1 MSETYRLPS
10 FNFCVCSG
18 WYTLLSSAL
27 IFSEY
32 FFFVWNKLKI
42 KQVFDIFRTNA
53 KKMKTFVWKFVC
65 LMTVFERKREF
76 IYVKWINWFDEWN
89 VRKML
94 VHSDFLGDGEEKLE
108 WNDAICLVFTRNVVN
123 LFERL
128 VHICTMLR
136 QISLGE
142 SLEIKSARGSFE
154 AFKMLFKWKNNAVR
168 QDILLVYALIG
179 LLTFSGKEFK
189 TLIVSLWTVAWGIAY
204 KRRHYWL
211 SPLSWHWAVGPS
223 PEPFNLLKTCIFS
236 TIKLCFP
243 YLFTTFC
250 QFSQIIKSYLQI
262 HKLIFKYSPFQWSIT
277 IQTTL
282 LIDLWK
288 PKGILFNTAIEA

>member
-1 MSETYRLPS
+1 MSEKCS
-10 FNFCVCSG
+10 FIQ
-18 WYTLLSSAL
+18 
-27 IFSEY
+27 IFWETEKKNLNEMMQ
-32 FFFVWNKLKI
+32 FVWFL
-42 KQVFDIFRTNA
+42 
-53 KKMKTFVWKFVC
+53 
-65 LMTVFERKREF
+65 RE
-76 IYVKWINWFDEWN
+76 
-89 VRKML
+89 ML
-94 VHSDFLGDGEEKLE
+94 S
-108 WNDAICLVFTRNVVN
+108 ICLKGWFIFVRCWDRSLWGKVW
-123 LFERL
+123 RL
-128 VHICTMLR
+128 NQQEVLLKHSKCWSSGRI
-136 QISLGE
+136 IV
-142 SLEIKSARGSFE
+142 A
-154 AFKMLFKWKNNAVR
+154 R

-204 KRRHYWL
+204 KRLHYWL

-236 TIKLCFP
+236 TVKLCFP
-243 YLFTTFC
+243 YLYTTSC